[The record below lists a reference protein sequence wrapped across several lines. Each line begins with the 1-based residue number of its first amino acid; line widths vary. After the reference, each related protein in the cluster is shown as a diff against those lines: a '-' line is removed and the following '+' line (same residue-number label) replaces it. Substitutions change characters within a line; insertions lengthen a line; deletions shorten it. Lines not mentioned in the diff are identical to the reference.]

1 MKTILITPEQASR
14 FAIKHSVPLHRENIF
29 CSHDSRSH
37 EILIPA
43 VPKNENDYYPGLVK
57 ICKTCNREVES
68 DFLMKDVIPET
79 QKNGYVPANKGIS
92 NHPMQLS
99 PKTKETPY
107 WAKKT
112 TINHIKKPFIF

>member
-1 MKTILITPEQASR
+1 MKTILITPEQASN
-14 FAIKHSVPLHRENIF
+14 FAAKHSLPQHKENIY

-37 EILIPA
+37 EVLVPA
-43 VPKNENDYYPGLVK
+43 PLANENDYQVGLIK
-57 ICKTCNREVES
+57 ICRYCNREVES

-92 NHPMQLS
+92 DHPMQLS
-99 PKTKETPY
+99 PKTKETSH
-107 WAKKT
+107 WTRKT